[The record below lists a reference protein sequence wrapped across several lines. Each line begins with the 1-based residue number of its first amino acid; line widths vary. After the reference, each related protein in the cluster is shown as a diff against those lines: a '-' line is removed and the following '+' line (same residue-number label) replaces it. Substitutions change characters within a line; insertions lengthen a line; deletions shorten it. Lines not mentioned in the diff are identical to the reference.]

1 MSFIICGGLV
11 KLAKLHSF
19 FGVYRVN
26 TAAKVVA
33 LTYDDGP
40 NPQYTYPI
48 LQVLAR
54 HHAKAT
60 FYAVGK
66 NIEIYTDTVKSI
78 MAAGHELG
86 NHSYEHKYMA
96 FRSWRYITNE
106 VDKTDRLLQDLGV
119 TGEID
124 FRPPWGRRFLLLPL
138 YVHQKHKRLVIWDI
152 DSSDW
157 DEEYTAE
164 GVADK
169 VIGLVKPG
177 SIILMHDGG
186 GDHTRTIAATDLIL
200 TQLEQQGYQFVTV
213 ADLFN
218 KYADR

>member
-186 GDHTRTIAATDLIL
+186 GDRTRTIAATDLIL